1 MSFFKKS
8 VSLNDAVEGKVIYIL
23 ALVFIIQTI
32 YPMTVDSSP
41 IFLLIYQFIY
51 ALLIV
56 SGILVARESPRY
68 MTILIV
74 LGIFWLI
81 AGAIY
86 TFNQDVIWAL
96 LITFIAIAMFQAMVI
111 RVLAEFILLT
121 KAVSRDVIYAAISIY
136 LMIGG
141 IFGVL
146 FGLLEAVTFT
156 QTGGHAVLDSAG
168 IAGEI
173 VPWQT
178 MLYYS
183 YATLT
188 TLGYGDILPITMW
201 ARSLASVEAM
211 IGVLYTTIIMA
222 RLVGIYVS
230 NREDAST

>member
-1 MSFFKKS
+1 MSFFKKTI
-8 VSLNDAVEGKVIYIL
+8 SLNDAVEGKVIYIL
-23 ALVFIIQTI
+23 ALVFIIQTV
-32 YPMTVDSSP
+32 YPMTVSESP
-41 IFLLIYQFIY
+41 IFLLIYQFMY
-51 ALLIV
+51 AMLIV

-68 MTILIV
+68 MVILIF
-74 LGIFWLI
+74 LALSWLI

-86 TFNQDVIWAL
+86 TFNQDVVWVL
-96 LITFIAIAMFQAMVI
+96 TLTFIVIASFQAVVI
-111 RVLAEFILLT
+111 RVLAEFILVMKT
-121 KAVSRDVIYAAISIY
+121 VTRDVIYAAIAIY

-146 FGLLEAVTFT
+146 FGFLETLTFT
-156 QTGGHAVLDSAG
+156 LTGQHAIIDSA
-168 IAGEI
+168 ANMNEA

-188 TLGYGDILPITMW
+188 TLGYGDILPVTMW

-230 NREDAST
+230 NRENSA